1 MKSKCE
7 EIPPCW
13 KSSTIKIKMALLHI
27 FYAEGGLH
35 SSEAGSVHTS
45 PATWVYKYLYVD
57 FKWSATI
64 DFRVLHFTSSWQKLP
79 ALVWGVACRGNIAL
93 EQLWFQE
100 SWYYKDPAFLFSF
113 SFSSIFF
120 SLSFFF
126 SCLLK
131 ISRFISYKAN
141 AYLASHMQYLQKYLA
156 HWLVYRLE
164 CVYWNHGV
172 WYFYCGKFSLQW
184 LQKCMYNICICCSNH
199 FH

>member
-1 MKSKCE
+1 MHQLPGVSHPAQRDMTEKVKSKNQQLQWMMKSKCE

-79 ALVWGVACRGNIAL
+79 ALVWRLACRGNIAL

-113 SFSSIFF
+113 SFSSIFSLF
-120 SLSFFF
+120 SF
-126 SCLLK
+126 
-131 ISRFISYKAN
+131 
-141 AYLASHMQYLQKYLA
+141 LA
-156 HWLVYRLE
+156 
-164 CVYWNHGV
+164 
-172 WYFYCGKFSLQW
+172 F
-184 LQKCMYNICICCSNH
+184 
-199 FH
+199 